1 VWRIVFRCHRTGDEY
16 IVVLTIQLEFEIRI
30 RHGFLTQRVLRVP
43 RILFPFLFKEER
55 NARPSRRAT
64 TSCGLASSGSRTT
77 TSTATT
83 APAAA
88 TGSTCGWRLLRKHAR
103 CDQQANHDHC
113 QNRYASTLHK
123 PSIV

>member
-1 VWRIVFRCHRTGDEY
+1 VWRIVFRGHRTGDEN
-16 IVVLTIQLEFEIRI
+16 IVVLTIQLELEIRI
-30 RHGFLTQRVLRVP
+30 RHGFLTQRVLGVP
-43 RILFPFLFKEER
+43 CILLPFFFKEER

-64 TSCGLASSGSRTT
+64 TGCGLASSGSRTT
-77 TSTATT
+77 TSTAAT
-83 APAAA
+83 APAA
-88 TGSTCGWRLLRKHAR
+88 TTCGWRLLRKHAR